1 MHMPQPQDA
10 STFNPT
16 NSSTTGYSTSNSGI
30 TNSSSMAQSFTQ
42 ALTGLP
48 VVSAGAPLAPYY
60 SASAANAPMP
70 MTMMMMG
77 TNMLNA
83 DTIHSGSSSI
93 AYSSGGVAAA
103 HQMMSVGPIPM
114 TATHEAPA
122 PTQQHTHYQQ
132 QQQRHATP
140 IQTQTELQPSQQQ
153 QPNVPELDKQWV
165 ALKAL
170 KWVRGK
176 ELTAY
181 VQDLALQS
189 GKRALVA
196 TSGGSYKKFVCS
208 SETPCPWLINAVC
221 SRPRKRP
228 RRRDDDNGGGAT
240 AGIKGEGAGGG
251 GSGEENSGRYWY
263 ITSGNLNHTN
273 CSSSAKPTA
282 RQLKNS
288 YLMQAAVQDDSRV
301 SSAVLV
307 ERLKQQEQLVC
318 SKSMVYKAKTDLL
331 DELAKNQ
338 HQASSESNNNPN
350 NGLDGPGS
358 TAQLLESMQCLP
370 SYLTQMSALN
380 PHAMSFVERDDDG
393 TFLRAVLAMDPT
405 GVWNDQS
412 VLGVDSC
419 EIQHRSYNGTELVL
433 VGRDGNLDPIVHA
446 LALVPEESPEHCTW
460 FLEKLI
466 AHGFPLRRFPL
477 FTNGHWGF
485 SASCATQQ
493 IPHVMYCTQH
503 LIDDMRQNQ
512 AITLRGGDQEALVW
526 KAQQAETE
534 SEYFATLGQL
544 GQLNFAAA
552 HYIKSLDPKRW
563 ALFPYLAMRKMYGW
577 QTTFMTAVDHGQSM
591 GLAPR
596 SQLPFEF
603 FKAMS
608 LILMTGTFQRHER
621 AVQWEREQRVV
632 TPEAER
638 LMQEEMKLLPMYNVA
653 MSTPHL
659 AFVWNAN
666 EPQIRQRRVDLQHR
680 TCTCAFRMQWGVPC
694 RHILAALQKLANG
707 FNQTFEYFDE
717 CYLVRNY
724 VSSFKGRY
732 LELPLDEAIQRDTT
746 LLPAR
751 LVNKAN
757 STSSTSNSTSQ
768 EDGNQDSEQQR
779 MTLKKRRV
787 RNRPLED
794 RKRGIYK
801 CHKCNRADGHNKGT
815 CPYQLHQQQPSIP
828 VVTQQQPPGP

>member
-1 MHMPQPQDA
+1 MSPQDA
-10 STFNPT
+10 SSF
-16 NSSTTGYSTSNSGI
+16 SAI
-30 TNSSSMAQSFTQ
+30 NSSSAAGYSSTNQVANSMVSQSFTQ
-42 ALTGLP
+42 ALAGLP
-48 VVSAGAPLAPYY
+48 VVSASAAPPHAPYY
-60 SASAANAPMP
+60 SSSASMP

-77 TNMLNA
+77 TNMLN
-83 DTIHSGSSSI
+83 TSTSVSSSNTG
-93 AYSSGGVAAA
+93 YGSGGVIAA
-103 HQMMSVGPIPM
+103 HPMLSVGPMPM
-114 TATHEAPA
+114 TAAHEAPA
-122 PTQQHTHYQQ
+122 MTQHHQHSRYQQ
-132 QQQRHATP
+132 QQRQPQPP
-140 IQTQTELQPSQQQ
+140 IQTELHTSQQQ
-153 QPNVPELDKQWV
+153 QSVPELEKQWA

-221 SRPRKRP
+221 SRPRKRS
-228 RRRDDDNGGGAT
+228 RRRDNGN
-240 AGIKGEGAGGG
+240 
-251 GSGEENSGRYWY
+251 GSGAAGVRGEEAGVSGGNGDEENNGRYWY
-263 ITSGNLNHTN
+263 ITSGNLSHAN

-331 DELAKNQ
+331 DELAKSQ
-338 HQASSESNNNPN
+338 HQARSESANSSTSNS
-350 NGLDGPGS
+350 GLQGPGS
-358 TAQLLESMQCLP
+358 ATQLLESVQSLP

-380 PHAMSFVERDDDG
+380 PHVMSFVERDDDG
-393 TFLRAVLAMDPT
+393 AFLRAVLAMDPT

-419 EIQHRSYNGTELVL
+419 EMQHRNYNGTELVL
-433 VGRDGNLDPIVHA
+433 VGRDGNLNPIVHA
-446 LALVPEESPEHCTW
+446 IALVPEESPEHCTW

-485 SASCATQQ
+485 TASCATQQ

-503 LIDDMRQNQ
+503 LIDDMKQNP
-512 AITLRGGDQEALVW
+512 AITLRSGDQEALAW
-526 KAQQAETE
+526 KAQQAESE
-534 SEYFATLGQL
+534 SEYFGTLGQL

-552 HYIKSLDPKRW
+552 HYVKSLDPKRW

-577 QTTFMTAVDHGQSM
+577 QTTFVAAVDHGESM

-603 FKAMS
+603 FKAIS
-608 LILMTGTFQRHER
+608 LVLMTGTFQRHER

-638 LMQEEMKLLPMYNVA
+638 LMQDEMKLLPMYNVA

-680 TCTCAFRMQWGVPC
+680 TCTCAFRMQWGIPC

-707 FNQTFEYFDE
+707 FNQTFEFFDE

-732 LELPLDEAIQRDTT
+732 LELPLDETIQRDAT

-751 LVNKAN
+751 LVNKTN
-757 STSSTSNSTSQ
+757 SSSTSNSTSL
-768 EDGNQDSEQQR
+768 EDGSQGSEQQH
-779 MTLKKRRV
+779 LAGPKKRRV

-801 CHKCNRADGHNKGT
+801 CHKCHRAEGHNKGT
-815 CPYQLHQQQPSIP
+815 CPYQLHQPP
-828 VVTQQQPPGP
+828 VVQQQPPLGP

>member
-1 MHMPQPQDA
+1 MSMPPPDA
-10 STFNPT
+10 IGSSFNAINNGSTA
-16 NSSTTGYSTSNSGI
+16 SNI
-30 TNSSSMAQSFTQ
+30 IPQSFTQ

-48 VVSAGAPLAPYY
+48 VASVPVQHAPYY
-60 SASAANAPMP
+60 ASSSHASATMP

-77 TNMLNA
+77 TNVPNSSA
-83 DTIHSGSSSI
+83 SYGFSGVTASLP
-93 AYSSGGVAAA
+93 
-103 HQMMSVGPIPM
+103 MMSVASMP
-114 TATHEAPA
+114 AVHNAPA
-122 PTQQHTHYQQ
+122 LTQQYHQPYQQ
-132 QQQRHATP
+132 QRP
-140 IQTQTELQPSQQQ
+140 GIETQPEPQSQQ
-153 QPNVPELDKQWV
+153 PIVSEAEKQWS

-208 SETPCPWLINAVC
+208 SETPCLWLINAVC

-228 RRRDDDNGGGAT
+228 RRRADGNDGDTGV
-240 AGIKGEGAGGG
+240 KGD
-251 GSGEENSGRYWY
+251 GEENNGRYWY
-263 ITSGNLNHTN
+263 ITSGNLTHAN
-273 CSSSAKPTA
+273 CSSAAKPTA

-288 YLMQAAVQDDSRV
+288 SLMQAAVQDDARV

-307 ERLKQQEQLVC
+307 ERLKEQEQLVC

-338 HQASSESNNNPN
+338 QQANSNENSTNNS
-350 NGLDGPGS
+350 GLHGS
-358 TAQLLESMQCLP
+358 GGDAAQLLESMQSLP
-370 SYLTQMSALN
+370 SYLSQMSALN
-380 PHAMSFVERDDDG
+380 PHVMSFVEREDDG

-419 EIQHRSYNGTELVL
+419 EMQHRSYNGTELVL
-433 VGRDGNLDPIVHA
+433 VGRDGNLNAIVHA
-446 LALVPEESPEHCTW
+446 IALVPEESPEHCTW

-485 SASCATQQ
+485 SAACATQQ

-503 LIDDMRQNQ
+503 LVDDMRQNQ
-512 AITLRGGDQEALVW
+512 AITLRGDQEALVR
-526 KAQQAETE
+526 KAQKAESE
-534 SEYFATLGQL
+534 SEYFGALSQL

-552 HYIKSLDPKRW
+552 HYVKSLDPKRW

-577 QTTFMTAVDHGQSM
+577 QTTFVAAVDHGQSM

-603 FKAMS
+603 FKAMT
-608 LILMTGTFQRHER
+608 LILMTATFQRHER

-632 TPEAER
+632 TPEAEH
-638 LMQEEMKLLPMYNVA
+638 LMQDEMKLLPMYNVA
-653 MSTPHL
+653 MSTPQL

-666 EPQIRQRRVDLQHR
+666 EPQIRQRRVDLTHR
-680 TCTCAFRMQWGVPC
+680 TCTCAFRLQWGVPC

-707 FNQTFEYFDE
+707 LSQTVEYFDE

-732 LELPLDEAIQRDTT
+732 LELPLDEAIQRDAT

-751 LVNKAN
+751 LVNKASSNN
-757 STSSTSNSTSQ
+757 SNSSVSSSTSQ
-768 EDGNQDSEQQR
+768 EDGSQSSQGQER
-779 MTLKKRRV
+779 LALKKRRV
-787 RNRPLED
+787 RNRPLEE

-801 CHKCNRADGHNKGT
+801 CHKCNRAEGHNKGT
-815 CPYQLHQQQPSIP
+815 CPYQQHQHQPPSIA
-828 VVTQQQPPGP
+828 TQQQQQ